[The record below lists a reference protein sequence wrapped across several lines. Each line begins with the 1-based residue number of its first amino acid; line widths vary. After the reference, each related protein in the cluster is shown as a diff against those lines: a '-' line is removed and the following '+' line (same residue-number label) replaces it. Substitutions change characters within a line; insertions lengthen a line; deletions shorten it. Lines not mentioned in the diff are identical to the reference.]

1 VTPDHP
7 SIRRSVKWM
16 LSKECRRPGDW
27 SLRAPADLEPSGWYF
42 EFRNEFYPDVDD
54 TCMVLMALARTLPEE
69 EWQAWRADL
78 LLPAAPGASDREAS
92 VVLSRR
98 DTDPRRVLS
107 DLAAMEPVVAAMR
120 RGARWI
126 MAMQNRDG
134 GWGAFDRDNT
144 REVFTRVPF
153 ADHNA
158 MIDPSTA
165 DLTARMLEMFADLGM
180 TDEHPVARR
189 ALAFVNAEQEADGA
203 WFGRWGVNYLY
214 GTWQT
219 LVGLAAV
226 GVEASDPRMRRG
238 AQWLK
243 SVQQECGGW
252 GETPET
258 YDKPELRGQ
267 GPATASQTA
276 WALMGL
282 VAAGEVDS
290 PAVDAGVKY
299 LLDTQ
304 RDDGTWD
311 EEPWTGTGFP
321 RVFYL
326 KYHYYRIYWP
336 LMALARVARQRSA
349 LRPAPSR
356 GEETFDE

>member
-1 VTPDHP
+1 
-7 SIRRSVKWM
+7 M
-16 LSKECRRPGDW
+16 
-27 SLRAPADLEPSGWYF
+27 
-42 EFRNEFYPDVDD
+42 
-54 TCMVLMALARTLPEE
+54 
-69 EWQAWRADL
+69 
-78 LLPAAPGASDREAS
+78 
-92 VVLSRR
+92 
-98 DTDPRRVLS
+98 
-107 DLAAMEPVVAAMR
+107 
-120 RGARWI
+120 
-126 MAMQNRDG
+126 
-134 GWGAFDRDNT
+134 
-144 REVFTRVPF
+144 
-153 ADHNA
+153 
-158 MIDPSTA
+158 
-165 DLTARMLEMFADLGM
+165 
-180 TDEHPVARR
+180 
-189 ALAFVNAEQEADGA
+189 
-203 WFGRWGVNYLY
+203 NYLY

-336 LMALARVARQRSA
+336 LMALARVARQRGAARVATAAQDESI
-349 LRPAPSR
+349 
-356 GEETFDE
+356 EE